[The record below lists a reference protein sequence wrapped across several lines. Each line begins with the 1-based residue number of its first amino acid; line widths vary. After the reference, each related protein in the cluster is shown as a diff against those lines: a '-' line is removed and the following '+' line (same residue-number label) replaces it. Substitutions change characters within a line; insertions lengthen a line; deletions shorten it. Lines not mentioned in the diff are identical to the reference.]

1 MKMKLNRLTLE
12 NFKCH
17 RHLEIRFD
25 GRSASV
31 YGKNGTGKSSV
42 YDALTWLL
50 FGKDSL
56 GRTDFEILPLGRD
69 GKVFN
74 SEDISTV
81 EAELDVDGVRRTLK
95 RTYYEVWVTK
105 RGSAEAVMNGH
116 SSDFFVDGVPAKK
129 KEFQAAVGELVDE
142 NRFRLLTSC
151 SYFASALP
159 WKDRRAVLFD
169 ICGTMRDEDI
179 MASDVRFAPLT
190 EALEGRGLEDYRKIL
205 SARRK
210 ELSGIQNDTPARL
223 DECKKTVEEL
233 STIDF
238 DALERAQ
245 EEAIKRMDAIRQEL
259 DEALRDGGEAGV
271 KSRITEVQN
280 KLDRL
285 ENENTAHRL
294 KQHRPANG
302 SGFAGAKQDLEAAR
316 NGLELERSGISYL
329 ESRQEELKK
338 EVLSCRDRWNA
349 IQSEAFTGGVC
360 PTCGQALPGD
370 QLEEAKAAF
379 EADKS
384 RRKDQAVAQ
393 ANRAKAE
400 MEKVADRLNRAKER
414 MSDFEARAKD
424 AESRLTAAQNEPKPV
439 VTDMEGY
446 AENRARLLEE
456 KKALLE
462 TLDRMRIDSTARTS
476 EISRRL
482 SEANA
487 ELRRLDGEAAKKSA
501 LEYAENR
508 MEELRD
514 QAAAAAEKLDRVD
527 RMISLYEEFVRFKA
541 SFLEE
546 SVNSR
551 FRFVKFRLFRE
562 LVNGGLEDCCDVT
575 VDGVPYDGGL
585 NNGARINAGIDII
598 NTLSRHYGAWVPLFI
613 DNAEGV
619 SDLEAADTQT
629 VELVVSRGDQKLRC
643 ELK

>member
-31 YGKNGTGKSSV
+31 YGENGTGKSSV

-95 RTYYEVWVTK
+95 RTYYEVWATK

-116 SSDFFVDGVPAKK
+116 SSDFFVDGVPVKK

-151 SYFASALP
+151 SYFASAFP

-179 MASDVRFAPLT
+179 MASDVRFAPLA
-190 EALEGRGLEDYRKIL
+190 EALEGRDLEDYRKIL

-233 STIDF
+233 SAIDF
-238 DALERAQ
+238 DALEREQ
-245 EEAIKRMDAIRQEL
+245 EEALKRMDAIRKEL

-302 SGFAGAKQDLEAAR
+302 SGLAGAKQDLEAAR
-316 NGLELERSGISYL
+316 NGLEREKGDISYL

-349 IQSEAFTGGVC
+349 IQSETFTGGVC
-360 PTCGQALPGD
+360 PTCGQVLPGD
-370 QLEEAKAAF
+370 QLEEAKAVF

-384 RRKDQAVAQ
+384 RRKDQTVAQ

-400 MEKVADRLNRAKER
+400 MEKVSERLNRAKER
-414 MSDFEARAKD
+414 MSDFEARSKD

-456 KKALLE
+456 KKALQE

-508 MEELRD
+508 MEELRE

-643 ELK
+643 ELV

>member
-1 MKMKLNRLTLE
+1 MKMKLSRLKLE

-25 GRSASV
+25 GRSAAV
-31 YGKNGTGKSSV
+31 YGENGTGKSSV

-74 SEDISTV
+74 SEDIASV
-81 EAELDVDGVRRTLK
+81 DAELDVDGVRCTLS
-95 RTYYEVWVTK
+95 RTYYEVWATK

-116 SSDFFVDGVPAKK
+116 SSDFFVDGVPVKK

-179 MASDVRFAPLT
+179 MASDSRFAPLL
-190 EALEGRGLEDYRKIL
+190 EALEGRDLEDYRKIL

-210 ELSGIQNDTPARL
+210 ELSGVQNDTPARL

-233 STIDF
+233 SGIDF
-238 DALERAQ
+238 DALEQ
-245 EEAIKRMDAIRQEL
+245 EQEDALERMNAIRQEL

-271 KSRITEVQN
+271 RMRLSEVNNQ
-280 KLDRL
+280 LDRL
-285 ENENTAHRL
+285 VNENTSHRL
-294 KQHRPANG
+294 SQRRYADD
-302 SGFAGAKQDLEAAR
+302 SGLENAKMDLEAAR
-316 NGLELERSGISYL
+316 NGLEREKGDISYL

-349 IQSEAFTGGVC
+349 IQSETFAGGVC
-360 PTCGQALPGD
+360 PTCGQTLPAD
-370 QLEEAKAAF
+370 QMAAARDAF
-379 EADKS
+379 QEDTR

-400 MEKVADRLNRAKER
+400 MEKVTERLNRAKER
-414 MSDFEARAKD
+414 MSDFEARAKE
-424 AESRLTAAQNEPKPV
+424 AESRLTAAQNAPKPV
-439 VTDMEGY
+439 VTDLEGY

-456 KKALLE
+456 KKALQE
-462 TLDRMRIDSTARTS
+462 TLDRLRIDSTARTS

-508 MEELRD
+508 MEELRA

-551 FRFVKFRLFRE
+551 FRFVKFRLFRD

-629 VELVVSRGDQKLRC
+629 VELVVSRGDQELRC